1 MRYRAF
7 ASLLPV
13 CLTMTCVAQT
23 GYHPL
28 EVGSKPEKPRTT
40 PGKPAIWSAPPG
52 AAAQLGPERP
62 LFGWSIRPP
71 RGFVSTQKA
80 DGGNQVFI
88 FQGDPRPDGSA
99 PVLWVVTGN
108 VKPAESKKPLDEVVM
123 DLYMI
128 QLHHN
133 RVNWKVNPLQ
143 YGIIQGQRFLR
154 RRWSAVESADGVTRH
169 LRGTVYLTL
178 TGMKFAAITLQDTDP
193 GANATIGTME
203 NSALSF
209 HKK

>member
-7 ASLLPV
+7 ASLLLI
-13 CLTMTCVAQT
+13 CLTLTCVAQT

-28 EVGSKPEKPRTT
+28 EVGSKP
-40 PGKPAIWSAPPG
+40 GKPKPKQGKLAVWSATAG
-52 AAAQLGPERP
+52 AAAQLGPEKP

-71 RGFVSTQKA
+71 RGFVSTQKS

-88 FQGDPRPDGSA
+88 FQGDPRPDGSSPA
-99 PVLWVVTGN
+99 MWVVTGK
-108 VKPAESKKPLDEVVM
+108 VQPATSTKAVDEVVM
-123 DLYMI
+123 DFYMI

-133 RVNWKVNPLQ
+133 RVNWKATPTQ
-143 YGIIQGQRFLR
+143 YGSIQGRRFLR
-154 RRWSAVESADGVTRH
+154 RRWSAAESADGVTRH

-178 TGMKFAAITLQDTDP
+178 MGAKFAAITLQDTDP

-209 HKK
+209 RKK